1 MALEIKLKIL
11 RTLFQDKLY
20 EYEVLT
26 DVITV

>member
-1 MALEIKLKIL
+1 MALEIKPKIL
-11 RTLFQDKLY
+11 RTLVQDKLY

>member
-11 RTLFQDKLY
+11 RTLVQDKLY

>member
-1 MALEIKLKIL
+1 MALEIKLKIT
-11 RTLFQDKLY
+11 RTLVQDKLY